1 MLKSPKKGSKNRRHP
16 DLVRKEKE
24 AAKALAKEKREAAAK
39 LKEEAKKKKLE
50 AKEKAKAKS
59 PGGATKK
66 VAAKAPTKKS
76 KKEIN
81 KKAANS
87 ETIASENN
95 LRELSGWFLVISSLV
110 GVLSIV
116 AQFAS
121 QGGEHLLGPYLGDFL
136 STNLIRAFGKLPVL
150 LVLTFTGLLG
160 LKTLKPDW
168 DKLGWRQIVFAL
180 LSTLFISLLLSIHH
194 QTLDQATLYD
204 FENSGGYIGSL
215 LVHFVLQPIFRA
227 SLWGSYI
234 TIGAAFF
241 LTLIWGFNWKPSVW
255 IENLLSKLLEISETA
270 KLRAKE
276 RAEERL
282 LENSPAAQLIR
293 KKKQDELIKKKLSEV
308 SSESEDQE
316 LPSQDP
322 QLTEEVLNQEVGDSE
337 VEPSLRESE
346 LAEDIVQERAL
357 DAVQILNNMTPEER
371 NAMDQ
376 RELRKLIEDA
386 KQINIAR
393 QLNQWEFNEKENVKI
408 QGIISNDE
416 EVESLVQAE
425 GASEELEA
433 LQDPKRVKSRS
444 TETDDLEPAIQV
456 IPHEDKT
463 IAMDISGLQSD
474 SQPPKTVINP
484 ALQPT
489 TQPVAKPA
497 PAKKVVQPQSFVE
510 YVVPDI
516 VALLPE
522 PPEQKVDLN
531 PADLQFLS
539 EQLEAKMATFKV
551 QGKVVGITTGPVITR
566 FEIDLAPGVKVSK
579 IAGLERDLA
588 LALKAKSIRILA
600 PIPGKA
606 AVGIEVPNTSP
617 QIVYGKSILLASAQE
632 DDPDKITIALGQDIA
647 GDPYTMDLA
656 KAPHLLIAGQT
667 GSGKSVCI
675 NTLMA
680 SILSSKKPDELK
692 MLLVDPKV
700 VELKPYE
707 DIPHLLHPV
716 ITDPELAISAL
727 KWACWEMDRRYD
739 VLAKIRTRNIAGFNA
754 KILKGGLEDKLEPE
768 ENQKMP
774 FIVIM
779 IDELAD
785 LMMVAGKEVEVS
797 IARIAQKARAVG
809 IHLVLATQRPSTN
822 VITGTIKANLPT
834 RVCFKVASHIDA
846 RTVMDKA
853 GGEKL
858 LGRGDMLFR
867 SISDPEPVRVH
878 GAFLTDDEVEVV
890 TDACSE
896 QNVER
901 DLLKGF
907 DFDGSGGE
915 ADSEDDMGPRDDLF
929 QDAAELAVHTGKASA
944 SMLQRR
950 LQIGYAR
957 AGRLIDQLESS
968 GIVGPGRG
976 AKPRQILMDET
987 ELNSFLSG
995 DVDRIILDED

>member
-1 MLKSPKKGSKNRRHP
+1 MLKNPNRKSSKNKRHP

-24 AAKALAKEKREAAAK
+24 AAKQLAREKKLQDQKVKDAQKKAK
-39 LKEEAKKKKLE
+39 LKEKKQKLE
-50 AKEKAKAKS
+50 AKLNSSDSAS
-59 PGGATKK
+59 
-66 VAAKAPTKKS
+66 KKS
-76 KKEIN
+76 KS
-81 KKAANS
+81 KKASKKATAKPSGKTVQEISQEHNF
-87 ETIASENN
+87 
-95 LRELSGWFLVISSLV
+95 RELLGWFIIIFSLV
-110 GVLSIV
+110 GVLSVV
-116 AQFAS
+116 AQFAA
-121 QGGEHLLGPYLGDFL
+121 QGGSHLFGPYLGDFL
-136 STNLIRAFGKLPVL
+136 ATNLIRAFGKLPVL
-150 LVLTFTGLLG
+150 LVLIFGVLLG
-160 LKTLKPDW
+160 IKTLAPSW
-168 DKLGWRQIVFAL
+168 DKLQFRFLVFAF
-180 LSTLFISLLLSIHH
+180 LSTAQISLLLSVNH
-194 QTLDQATLYD
+194 QTLDQPLLYD
-204 FENSGGYIGSL
+204 FENSGGYLGNL
-215 LVHFVLQPIFRA
+215 GVHFILQPIFRS
-227 SLWGSYI
+227 SLMGSYI
-234 TIGAAFF
+234 TLGTLFF
-241 LTLIWGFNWKPSVW
+241 LTLIWGIHWKPSIWIAKVLTAW
-255 IENLLSKLLEISETA
+255 IEIVETA
-270 KLRAKE
+270 KLRAQE

-282 LENSPAAQLIR
+282 MQSSPAEQLIR
-293 KKKQDELIKKKLSEV
+293 KKKQDELIKKKLTQAHEV
-308 SSESEDQE
+308 LKEEKISSDKEAPVEELPLDEISDQE
-316 LPSQDP
+316 
-322 QLTEEVLNQEVGDSE
+322 
-337 VEPSLRESE
+337 
-346 LAEDIVQERAL
+346 VQERAL
-357 DAVQILNNMTPEER
+357 DAVQILNSLSMEDR
-371 NAMDQ
+371 NSMDQ

-386 KQINIAR
+386 KQIDIAR
-393 QLNQWEFNEKENVKI
+393 QLNQWEFGDKSSVKI
-408 QGIISNDE
+408 EGIISNEPLDHHDKGKQE
-416 EVESLVQAE
+416 
-425 GASEELEA
+425 
-433 LQDPKRVKSRS
+433 DDS
-444 TETDDLEPAIQV
+444 TRE
-456 IPHEDKT
+456 
-463 IAMDISGLQSD
+463 MDISSLAKPPKTQPMKVPDNLSPASPEQEF
-474 SQPPKTVINP
+474 SQPPIHSAQLKEP
-484 ALQPT
+484 DPELKPQP
-489 TQPVAKPA
+489 KPK
-497 PAKKVVQPQSFVE
+497 PKPKFEE

-522 PPEQKVDLN
+522 PPSQKMDLN
-531 PADLQFLS
+531 PKDLQLLS

-579 IAGLERDLA
+579 ISGLERDLA

-606 AVGIEVPNTSP
+606 AVGIEIPNLNP

-632 DDPDKITIALGQDIA
+632 DDPDKITIALGKDIA
-647 GDPYTMDLA
+647 GEPYTMDLA

-716 ITDPELAISAL
+716 VTDPELAVSAL

-739 VLAKIRTRNIAGFNA
+739 ILAKIRTRNIAGFNA
-754 KILKGGLEDKLEPE
+754 KIAKGGLEDKLSPE
-768 ENQKMP
+768 DNKKMP

-834 RVCFKVASHIDA
+834 RICFKVASHIDA

-890 TDACSE
+890 TDSCSE
-896 QNVER
+896 QNVQKEW
-901 DLLKGF
+901 LASF
-907 DFDGSGGE
+907 DYDGSGG
-915 ADSEDDMGPRDDLF
+915 DSEAENDGGPRDDLF
-929 QDAAELAVHTGKASA
+929 NDAAELAVHTGKASA
-944 SMLQRR
+944 SLLQRR
-950 LQIGYAR
+950 LQIGFAR
-957 AGRLIDQLESS
+957 AGRVIDQLEAA

-976 AKPRQILMDET
+976 AKPRSILMDET
-987 ELNSFLSG
+987 ELKSFLSG
-995 DVDRIILDED
+995 DTDRIILEDD

>member
-1 MLKSPKKGSKNRRHP
+1 MLKNPNRKSSKNKRHP

-24 AAKALAKEKREAAAK
+24 AAKQLAREKKLQDQKLKDAQKKAK
-39 LKEEAKKKKLE
+39 LKEKKQKLE
-50 AKEKAKAKS
+50 AKLKS
-59 PGGATKK
+59 SDSTS
-66 VAAKAPTKKS
+66 KKS
-76 KKEIN
+76 KSTKASK
-81 KKAANS
+81 KKATTKSSSKTVQEISQEHNF
-87 ETIASENN
+87 
-95 LRELSGWFLVISSLV
+95 RELLGWFLIISSLV
-110 GVLSIV
+110 GVLSVV
-116 AQFAS
+116 AQFAA
-121 QGGEHLLGPYLGDFL
+121 QGGPHLFGPYLGDFL
-136 STNLIRAFGKLPVL
+136 ATNLIRAFGKLPVL
-150 LVLTFTGLLG
+150 LVLVFGTLLG
-160 LKTLKPDW
+160 LKTLAPSW
-168 DKLGWRQIVFAL
+168 DKLHFRFLVFAF
-180 LSTLFISLLLSIHH
+180 LSTAQISLLLSVNH
-194 QTLDQATLYD
+194 QTLDQPLLYD
-204 FENSGGYIGSL
+204 FENSGGYLGNL
-215 LVHFVLQPIFRA
+215 GVHFILQPIFRS
-227 SLWGSYI
+227 SLMGSYI
-234 TIGAAFF
+234 TLGTLFF
-241 LTLIWGFNWKPSVW
+241 LTLIWGINWKPSIWIAKVLTSW
-255 IENLLSKLLEISETA
+255 IEIVETA
-270 KLRAKE
+270 KLRAQE

-282 LENSPAAQLIR
+282 MQSSPAEQLIR
-293 KKKQDELIKKKLSEV
+293 KKKQDELIKKKLTQAQEV
-308 SSESEDQE
+308 LKESPEEVPAVESSLENPSNENLPVEDISDQE
-316 LPSQDP
+316 
-322 QLTEEVLNQEVGDSE
+322 
-337 VEPSLRESE
+337 
-346 LAEDIVQERAL
+346 VQERAL
-357 DAVQILNNMTPEER
+357 DAVQILNSLSMEER

-386 KQINIAR
+386 KQIDIAR
-393 QLNQWEFNEKENVKI
+393 QLNQWEFGDKSSVKI
-408 QGIISNDE
+408 EGIISNEKSESQDE
-416 EVESLVQAE
+416 KINDETSSDE
-425 GASEELEA
+425 
-433 LQDPKRVKSRS
+433 KRAVHLNDDS
-444 TETDDLEPAIQV
+444 TRE
-456 IPHEDKT
+456 
-463 IAMDISGLQSD
+463 MDISSLSKTSKSPKPPKTQPMTIPENLAVPPEQEF
-474 SQPPKTVINP
+474 SQPPIHSAQLETSDSAP
-484 ALQPT
+484 
-489 TQPVAKPA
+489 KPK
-497 PAKKVVQPQSFVE
+497 PKPKPKFEE

-522 PPEQKVDLN
+522 PPAQKMDLN
-531 PADLQFLS
+531 PKDLQLLS

-579 IAGLERDLA
+579 ISGLERDLA

-606 AVGIEVPNTSP
+606 AVGIEIPNLNP

-632 DDPDKITIALGQDIA
+632 DDPDKITIALGKDIA
-647 GDPYTMDLA
+647 GEPYTMDLA

-716 ITDPELAISAL
+716 VTDPELAVSAL

-739 VLAKIRTRNIAGFNA
+739 ILAKIRTRNIAGFNA
-754 KILKGGLEDKLEPE
+754 KIAKGGLEDKLSPE
-768 ENQKMP
+768 DNKKMP

-834 RVCFKVASHIDA
+834 RICFKVASHIDA

-890 TDACSE
+890 TDSCSE
-896 QNVER
+896 QNVQKEW
-901 DLLKGF
+901 LASF
-907 DFDGSGGE
+907 DYDGSGGDTE
-915 ADSEDDMGPRDDLF
+915 AENDGGPRDDLF
-929 QDAAELAVHTGKASA
+929 NDAAELAVHTGKASA
-944 SMLQRR
+944 SLLQRR
-950 LQIGYAR
+950 LQIGFAR
-957 AGRLIDQLESS
+957 AGRVIDQLEAA

-976 AKPRQILMDET
+976 AKPRSILMDES
-987 ELNSFLSG
+987 ELKSFLSG
-995 DVDRIILDED
+995 DTDRIILDDE